1 MYYATNNNVFH
12 KWIADDSFK
21 VNLKLPSVNSLVPSN
36 GSTQTV
42 TCHSKK

>member
-1 MYYATNNNVFH
+1 MYYATNNVFH
-12 KWIADDSFK
+12 KRIADDTFK